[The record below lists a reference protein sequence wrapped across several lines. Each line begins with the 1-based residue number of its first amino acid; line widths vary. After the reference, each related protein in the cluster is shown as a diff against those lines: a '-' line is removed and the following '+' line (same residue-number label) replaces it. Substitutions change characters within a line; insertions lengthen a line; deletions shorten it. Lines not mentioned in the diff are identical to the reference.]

1 MQTNHDVKDV
11 NTVAGAVDSEDVEET
26 GPILLCAAAPTFYE
40 PSLGTTSEISEIERK
55 LTNLNFEPREITK
68 RWTIGVIPLPSN
80 EYRRARTVFNL
91 KGVNE
96 EFIAARLF
104 LLMKKRNIYAV
115 YTDSTVTCKTSSY
128 MKFTIRLLRDPE
140 DADSILVD
148 VRRRAGC
155 SMSFRNEHHAIRRS
169 VQFGEC
175 EEPEVRR
182 VMPESFAN
190 KIPLGEDVIEQS
202 LRASVKDLESKYYD
216 AQEFAV
222 QDLSSTTDP
231 ASKDTSP
238 KACKLILEKFP
249 KILDYIINDV
259 KKRVDYGDVS
269 DDDSDE
275 YSRSLT
281 LNLLCNILSSD
292 ADNKTFLLRV
302 NDESIIDH
310 LVWYVSEASTCPWN
324 ACLAAKCLGLLKT
337 LSYEDKEVR
346 DALVKAGEIG
356 NIMYDLLKKEANN
369 AISAIDKYK
378 KSGSECSAK
387 H

>member
-1 MQTNHDVKDV
+1 MQTNYDVKDV

-26 GPILLCAAAPTFYE
+26 GLILLCAAAPTFCE

-55 LTNLNFEPREITK
+55 LTNLNFEPPREITK

-96 EFIAARLF
+96 VTIAARLF

-115 YTDSTVTCKTSSY
+115 YKDSTVTCKTSSY
-128 MKFTIRLLRDPE
+128 MKFTIRLLRDPK
-140 DADSILVD
+140 DAESILVD

-155 SMSFRNEHHAIRRS
+155 AMSFRNEHQAIRRS
-169 VQFGEC
+169 VLYGEC
-175 EEPEVRR
+175 DEPEDRR

-216 AQEFAV
+216 ARELTV
-222 QDLSSTTDP
+222 QDLNSTTDP

-238 KACKLILEKFP
+238 RACELILEKFP

-259 KKRVDYGDVS
+259 KKRVDYGDLN

-275 YSRSLT
+275 YLRSLT

-292 ADNKTFLLRV
+292 ADNKTLMLRV
-302 NDESIIDH
+302 NDESIIEH
-310 LVWYVSEASTCPWN
+310 LVWYVSQASTCPWN

-337 LSYEDKEVR
+337 LSSKDNEVR
-346 DALVKAGEIG
+346 DALLKAGAIG
-356 NIMYDLLKKEANN
+356 KIMHDLLETEVNI
-369 AISAIDKYK
+369 AISAINGCK
-378 KSGSECSAK
+378 
-387 H
+387 